1 MSGKGPQ
8 LPRVKGNIS
17 KPKEGQCVESEGMCA
32 GKPLEKKVK
41 SSLQAHLTLP
51 MTVLMGAVADM
62 VCKLNFGNRI
72 PF

>member
-1 MSGKGPQ
+1 MERDPDCQGLSVRLVNQRKASV
-8 LPRVKGNIS
+8 LRVKITR
-17 KPKEGQCVESEGMCA
+17 A
-32 GKPLEKKVK
+32 GKPFGKKVK
-41 SSLQAHLTLP
+41 SSLREYLTLP

>member
-1 MSGKGPQ
+1 MSGKGPR

-17 KPKEGQCVESEGMCA
+17 KPKEGQCDESEDMRA
-32 GKPLEKKVK
+32 GKPFEKKVK
-41 SSLQAHLTLP
+41 SHLLEYLTLP